1 MGFYIDMIDVG
12 EGDSFLLTLD
22 TPSGGEA
29 HVLIDAGTEEQG
41 KNVID
46 FLTRYSPKG
55 LDLVIATHI
64 DNDHIGGMKA
74 VVENFTIGKFAMNVP
89 PVIRQEWFPRRK
101 SLEVYKN
108 IKASERLIKSI
119 DTLKDLVQAL
129 ADAGV
134 AQVSALAGQQWT
146 CGDIMLNVLNPTQE
160 RLAAAWQDNNL
171 LSVVDS
177 SVEPIWAGALYE
189 VLSKSAAPATSAEN
203 DASVVIEIEHKGSPY
218 ALMAAD
224 AGAAVLAEITK
235 DRTYKFL
242 KVPHHGSETGL
253 TSDLIKQWKPGTAFV
268 PVGDN
273 PHGHPAGAVLD
284 MLRELKVKTFC
295 STRTKHCRRECGEAG
310 FGNLCHKVDKEFRP
324 GWSSVDPSK
333 CANNNGQH

>member
-1 MGFYIDMIDVG
+1 MGFYIDMINVG

-41 KNVID
+41 KNVLD
-46 FLTRYSPKG
+46 FLAQYSPKG

-74 VVENFTIGKFAMNVP
+74 VVENFPIEKFAINVP

-101 SLEVYKN
+101 SLEIYKS

-119 DTLKDLVQAL
+119 DALKELLQAL
-129 ADAGV
+129 DDARITK
-134 AQVSALAGQQWT
+134 VSALAGQRWT
-146 CGDIMLNVLNPTQE
+146 CGDIVLNVLNPTQE

-171 LSVVDS
+171 VRVMDGGFD
-177 SVEPIWAGALYE
+177 PIGAGALYD
-189 VLSKSAAPATSAEN
+189 VLSKAASPATSAEN
-203 DASVVIEIEHKGSPY
+203 DASVVIEIEHKGLPY

-224 AGAAVLAEITK
+224 AGAAVLADITK

-253 TSDLIKQWKPGTAFV
+253 TSDLIKQWKPSTAYV

-284 MLRELKVKTFC
+284 MLREHGVKTFC
-295 STRTKHCRRECGEAG
+295 ATRTKHCRRECREAG
-310 FGNLCHKVDKEFRP
+310 FGNLCHKVAKEFRP